1 MQGAGRPGR
10 ESVTKLQSRG
20 NNSGQA
26 KALPHAP
33 WEPTPTIRRRC
44 IVALLAAAVLSA
56 LALQLLLPANASVV
70 AQVLP
75 VLIAGASALALFVF
89 RAYTADL
96 DSLQDDSLELAL
108 HAEELEL
115 HRAELQLAQSVGN
128 VGSWVYDFAD
138 NIVRPTDQACRIL
151 GLAPGSRLSA
161 QEFLEMAPAHDRPHL
176 EGFWRGAVKGQPFD
190 VEHRIYR
197 GTQTYW
203 IRQIISLERDA
214 SGHAYRAIG
223 TLQDITEAKQA
234 AEALR
239 ESEFLWKYAVEG
251 AGDGVWDWNLST
263 DALQVSKRWKEI
275 TCFSVMDPPPTGSNF
290 AERLHPQDRSVVREA
305 LQAYLDG
312 DTDVYSVECRYL
324 GAQQSELWL
333 QMRGMVV
340 SRDAA
345 GAPLRMIGTTSD
357 ITERKRTQE
366 QVQRLAFYD
375 ALTDLPNRRLLQDR
389 MQQAMSSSK
398 RMGSYCALMFLDL
411 DNFKPLNDT
420 HGHAAGDLLLVEV
433 ARRIKSVVREAD
445 SVARFGGD
453 EFVVMLV
460 ELGRDPIESREQTLA
475 VAEKIRAVVAEP
487 CTVKVQNYPYAVQE
501 VVHHGSVSVGAVLF
515 RGHEQPMEE
524 VLKRADQA
532 MYLAKEE
539 GRNNVH
545 CLAWESPGL

>member
-1 MQGAGRPGR
+1 MQGAGRQGR
-10 ESVTKLQSRG
+10 ERVIKLQSRG
-20 NNSGQA
+20 NVSGHSRA
-26 KALPHAP
+26 PSKAP
-33 WEPTPTIRRRC
+33 WEPTPAFLRRC
-44 IVALLAAAVLSA
+44 IVAMLAGSVLCALAMRWLLPDQTSA
-56 LALQLLLPANASVV
+56 LV
-70 AQVLP
+70 QVLP
-75 VLIAGASALALFVF
+75 LLIAGASALVLFIF
-89 RAYTADL
+89 RTYIAHM
-96 DSLQDDSLELAL
+96 DSLQDVSLELAL

-151 GLAPGSRLSA
+151 GLAPGSRLTA
-161 QEFLEMAPAHDRPHL
+161 RDFLDMAPLHDRPHL
-176 EGFWRGAVKGQPFD
+176 ESFWRNAVKGQPFD

-263 DALQVSKRWKEI
+263 DALQVSQRWREI
-275 TCFSVMDPPPTGSNF
+275 TGFAVMDPPPTGRNF

-305 LQAYLDG
+305 LHAYLAG
-312 DTDVYSVECRYL
+312 DTEVYSVECRYL

-460 ELGRDPIESREQTLA
+460 ELGRDPAESREQTMA
-475 VAEKIRAVVAEP
+475 VAEKIRAVLAEP
-487 CTVKVQNYPYAVQE
+487 CIVTVQNYPYEVQE

-515 RGHEQPMEE
+515 RGHEQSMEE
-524 VLKRADQA
+524 ILKRADQA

-545 CLAWESPGL
+545 CLA

>member
-1 MQGAGRPGR
+1 MQGAGRQGR
-10 ESVTKLQSRG
+10 ERVIKLQWLG
-20 NNSGQA
+20 NGSGHFR
-26 KALPHAP
+26 ALPNAA
-33 WEPTPTIRRRC
+33 WEPTPPFLRRC
-44 IVALLAAAVLSA
+44 IVAMLTGSVLCA
-56 LALQLLLPANASVV
+56 LALRLLLPHQASVLL
-70 AQVLP
+70 QLLP
-75 VLIAGASALALFVF
+75 LLIAGSSALVLFIF
-89 RAYTADL
+89 RAYIAQM
-96 DSLQDDSLELAL
+96 DSLQDVSLELAL
-108 HAEELEL
+108 HAEELQL
-115 HRAELQLAQSVGN
+115 HQAELQLAQSVGN

-138 NIVRPTDQACRIL
+138 NIVRPTEQACRIL
-151 GLAPGSRLSA
+151 GLAPGARLSA
-161 QEFLEMAPAHDRPHL
+161 REFLELAPPHDRPHL
-176 EGFWRGAVKGQPFD
+176 ESFWRNAVKGQPFD

-223 TLQDITEAKQA
+223 TLQDITESKQA

-251 AGDGVWDWNLST
+251 AGDGVWDWDLNT
-263 DALQVSKRWKEI
+263 DSLRVSQRWMEI
-275 TCFSVMDPPPTGSNF
+275 TGFAMMDPAPTGRNF
-290 AERLHPQDRSVVREA
+290 AERLHPQDRSMVREA
-305 LQAYLDG
+305 LQAYLGG
-312 DTDVYSVECRYL
+312 DTEVYSVECRFV

-340 SRDAA
+340 SRNAV

-460 ELGRDPIESREQTLA
+460 ELGRDPAESREQTLA
-475 VAEKIRAVVAEP
+475 VAEKIRAVLAEP
-487 CTVKVQNYPYAVQE
+487 CTVKVQTYPYEVQE

-515 RGHEQPMEE
+515 RGQEQSMDEI
-524 VLKRADQA
+524 LKRADQA

-539 GRNNVH
+539 GRNHVH
-545 CLAWESPGL
+545 CLA